1 MFIAQAA
8 AALFRKAAML
18 SYHGRLGEPRGLY
31 AVTASPLDLQYLSS
45 FSWVR
50 YGWHS
55 TCKHRKMVGKEADFA
70 GLQSITF
77 EILLGHGKCE
87 DLTSSIV
94 IQIYLTKKLLMSQQY
109 LEA

>member
-50 YGWHS
+50 YG
-55 TCKHRKMVGKEADFA
+55 
-70 GLQSITF
+70 
-77 EILLGHGKCE
+77 
-87 DLTSSIV
+87 
-94 IQIYLTKKLLMSQQY
+94 
-109 LEA
+109 